1 MMILTRYLTFFCA
14 IILVPASTAFAQPK
28 IGAIG
33 DSLLDEHFDQESFGR
48 SLDYSQ
54 NGLELLV
61 NSGKVNAGVTGN
73 WGGTRKTG
81 YKYNWALAGETT
93 GGLIANGQ
101 HTNLADQIVPEGIS
115 YAVMIVGSNDLF
127 PTPPTGSYDS
137 AYEAIY
143 EGVAT
148 QSDIDAIASQAIADV
163 ILAAQTLK
171 DSGVNLIVAKP
182 PDYGISPYA
191 KHYYPDPVKRD
202 RVDDVVEY
210 WSGQAVT
217 ELINEVRVPVID
229 IYGLTKDIWG
239 DHGSENETFELG
251 GVALNLDGTGGVDFS
266 DVLSGNSYD
275 PTSDTVDA
283 FVHDGIHP
291 NSAIGGIF
299 ANLFLTGFNEEYGAS
314 FELFTEEEILLN
326 AGPNL
331 GAMYT
336 SDTFSSSLGGKTY
349 SDYVIAAIP
358 EPGFTAMLATGMALL
373 MLRRQ
378 RNRR

>member
-1 MMILTRYLTFFCA
+1 MMVLPKYLLVFCFTILA
-14 IILVPASTAFAQPK
+14 PVSAVFAQPK
-28 IGAIG
+28 IGAVG
-33 DSLLDEHFDQESFGR
+33 DSLLDEHFDQQGFGR

-61 NSGKVNAGVTGN
+61 NNGKVNAGVTGD

-93 GGLIANGQ
+93 GGLVANGQ
-101 HTNLADQIVPEGIS
+101 HTNLANQVGPEGIS

-127 PTPPTGSYDS
+127 PTPPTGSYSS

-148 QSDIDAIASQAIADV
+148 QSDIDAIATQAISDV

-171 DSGVNLIVAKP
+171 DSGVNLLVAKP
-182 PDYGISPYA
+182 ADYGITPYA
-191 KHYYPDPVKRD
+191 KHYYPDPVKRE

-210 WSGQAVT
+210 WSSQAVNQ
-217 ELINEVRVPVID
+217 LIHDVQVPVID

-239 DHGSENETFELG
+239 DHGSENQTFELG
-251 GVALNLDGTGGVDFS
+251 GVALNLDGTGGVDFN
-266 DVLSGNSYD
+266 DVLSNNSYD

-291 NSAIGGIF
+291 NNAIGGIF

-314 FELFTEEEILLN
+314 FQLFTEEEILLN

-331 GAMYT
+331 GGMYA

-349 SDYVIAAIP
+349 SDYVISAVP
-358 EPGFTAMLATGMALL
+358 EPGCTAMLATGMAFC
-373 MLRRQ
+373 MLRR
-378 RNRR
+378 RRARG